1 MRSFMMSCWRMNN
14 RDEVLQRMASQGVN
28 CAIHYPVPIHLQ
40 KAYAFLGYSMGSF
53 PVAEQCAEEFLS
65 LPMYPELKPDQ
76 IRFVVDTLKES
87 LFN

>member
-1 MRSFMMSCWRMNN
+1 
-14 RDEVLQRMASQGVN
+14 
-28 CAIHYPVPIHLQ
+28 VPIHLQ
-40 KAYAFLGYSMGSF
+40 KAYAFLGYSLGSF
-53 PVAEQCAEEFLS
+53 PIAEQCAEEFLS